1 MFTLPHPRSVIKTA
15 AISTFLTSVLLGC
28 SPPSFIIKPVFAPDR
43 LEQVTVDTE
52 AGRRSA
58 KIAVIEVEGLLLNV
72 RTSGLLGSGE
82 NKVATLQ
89 QKLDLAA
96 KDPSVKAVV
105 LRINSPGGGVTA
117 SDIIYRQVK
126 DFRESS
132 GKPVVAA
139 AQDVCASGAYYV
151 ALAANELVVE
161 ETALVGSIG
170 VIFTTFDASGLM
182 SKIGVQPNVIKSGQN
197 KDIGSLLRPMSS
209 TDRQLLQDLV
219 NEYFARFRSLVA
231 ERYPAAAARPDFAS
245 STDGRVFSGTQ
256 AVELGLADRT
266 GTLQD
271 AIHRAR
277 DLANVKSARVIMY
290 RRGADNGTEPS
301 IYASA
306 NPPAAAA
313 YPSELTLRI
322 SGIGRPL
329 TQELPGGFYA
339 LWEP

>member
-1 MFTLPHPRSVIKTA
+1 MSHPTFARGVVA
-15 AISTFLTSVLLGC
+15 AAALALSVLITGC
-28 SPPSFIIKPVFAPDR
+28 SPPSFIVKPTFAPDR
-43 LEQVTVDTE
+43 LEAVTVD
-52 AGRRSA
+52 ADASA
-58 KIAVIEVEGLLLNV
+58 FAPRIAVIEVEGLLLNV
-72 RTSGLLGSGE
+72 RTSGFLGSGE

-96 KDPSVKAVV
+96 KDPAVKAIV

-151 ALAANELVVE
+151 ALAADELIVE
-161 ETALVGSIG
+161 ETSLVGSIG

-197 KDIGSLLRPMSS
+197 KDLGSLFRPMSPP
-209 TDRQLLQDLV
+209 DRQLLQDIV
-219 NEYFARFRSLVA
+219 NEYYARFRSLVA
-231 ERYPAAAARPDFAS
+231 DRYPAAAARPDFAN
-245 STDGRVFSGTQ
+245 STDGRVFSGTK
-256 AVELGLADRT
+256 AVELGLADAT

-277 DLANVKSARVIMY
+277 ELAKIDSARVIMY
-290 RRGADNGTEPS
+290 RRGAESGSEPS
-301 IYASA
+301 IYAAA
-306 NPPAAAA
+306 NPPASATN
-313 YPSELTLRI
+313 ELTLRI
-322 SGIGRPL
+322 SGIGRPV
-329 TQELPGGFYA
+329 TQELPGGFYL
-339 LWEP
+339 LWEPR